1 MRFRVCQEFTL
12 THVTTSPYSFSH
24 EHCPCPLFKPFP
36 PPSHD
41 DLKLP
46 KKPQL
51 FITNCHFLQLFILF
65 YAFPL
70 TLLPFLVPLSPLRI
84 FFFRLAYLHTASPPR
99 YSIRAARLSFPLAYS
114 HTASAALFHTRGSL
128 FDINAFRGR
137 IAARNPFFRANP
149 YFFLATRHQFFCG
162 NSPRPGRMK

>member
-36 PPSHD
+36 SPSHD

-51 FITNCHFLQLFILF
+51 FITNCRFLQLVILRRSSYSSSYF
-65 YAFPL
+65 
-70 TLLPFLVPLSPLRI
+70 VPQSPLRI
-84 FFFRLAYLHTASPPR
+84 FFSSRLFAYGVPAALFQTRGTAFFF
-99 YSIRAARLSFPLAYS
+99 ARLL
-114 HTASAALFHTRGSL
+114 HTASAALFHTRGTF
-128 FDINAFRGR
+128 FDINTFRGR
-137 IAARNPFFRANP
+137 IAARNPFFSRQP
-149 YFFLATRHQFFCG
+149 LFFPCDSPPLFCG